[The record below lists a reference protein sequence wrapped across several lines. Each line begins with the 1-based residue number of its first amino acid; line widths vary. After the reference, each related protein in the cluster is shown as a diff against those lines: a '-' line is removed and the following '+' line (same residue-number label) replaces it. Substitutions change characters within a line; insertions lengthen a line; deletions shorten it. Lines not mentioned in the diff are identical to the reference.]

1 MITFTNKITY
11 SQITNQ
17 IIEQIIHKPVQPNRE
32 KSMSKTFEMTGI
44 IHSKGETTTF
54 GNNGFTKREFVLKAS
69 GPEENTSY
77 PNYIALE
84 LIKDKCSLLD
94 QFSVGDELEVSFN
107 ISGRLWQ
114 GQGKPEKCFTSL
126 QVWKMSLVQP
136 SNDQPQ
142 TNMTITPTNITQPL
156 PGNTA
161 RPTPP
166 LDTSSSND
174 IWDDDIPF

>member
-1 MITFTNKITY
+1 
-11 SQITNQ
+11 
-17 IIEQIIHKPVQPNRE
+17 
-32 KSMSKTFEMTGI
+32 MSKTFEMTGI

-114 GQGKPEKCFTSL
+114 GQDKPEKCFTSL
-126 QVWKMSLVQP
+126 QVWKMSLVQQ

-142 TNMTITPTNITQPL
+142 TNKTTATNSNQPVSSYTPK
-156 PGNTA
+156 
-161 RPTPP
+161 PTPP
-166 LDTSSSND
+166 SDTASTND